1 MQKIVGAP
9 SVRRIVDLFFDAV
22 EARDFEQAG
31 RYLSPA
37 QFFYFSPIESYD
49 NAQDFIDAAGRVAPI
64 TKRIERR
71 RMFIDGEEVCIIYN
85 FFTTMDAL
93 ASTRVAEWIK
103 IKAGRIVSIEAFFD
117 ARAYASMF
125 DP

>member
-9 SVRRIVDLFFDAV
+9 SVRRIVDLFFDAI

-49 NAQDFIDAAGRVAPI
+49 NAQDFIDAAG
-64 TKRIERR
+64 RIERR